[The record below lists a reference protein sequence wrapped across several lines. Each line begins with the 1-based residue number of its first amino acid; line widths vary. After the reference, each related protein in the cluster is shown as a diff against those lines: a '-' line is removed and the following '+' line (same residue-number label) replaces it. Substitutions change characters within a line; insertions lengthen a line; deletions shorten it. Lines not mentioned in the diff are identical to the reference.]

1 RCWSGRN
8 RIRFG
13 FRLPGIKYESA
24 LNQQSPRTATLR
36 LGERTRLACTFRRP
50 RRNTSEA
57 PSLMKY
63 NMREKNCA
71 QKTPLTKSRE
81 SRALPGNFASQP
93 FTFQCFMIHMKRL
106 LILHVFRRL
115 HRYDGAGRDEF

>member
-1 RCWSGRN
+1 
-8 RIRFG
+8 
-13 FRLPGIKYESA
+13 
-24 LNQQSPRTATLR
+24 
-36 LGERTRLACTFRRP
+36 
-50 RRNTSEA
+50 
-57 PSLMKY
+57 MKY

-106 LILHVFRRL
+106 LILHVFGALLVTIAQGVTSFEWAAKATNQRENGGVGKRL
-115 HRYDGAGRDEF
+115 QEISAARASQSR